1 MDIIDNIVPYIQ
13 SEESKIETEACKIL
27 GSLNSEKNQFVPQQ
41 MRVSAACN
49 R

>member
-1 MDIIDNIVPYIQ
+1 MDIIDNIVPYIA

-27 GSLNSEKNQFVPQQ
+27 GSLNPEMTQITPQQ

>member
-1 MDIIDNIVPYIQ
+1 MDIIDNIVPHIE

-27 GSLNSEKNQFVPQQ
+27 GSLNPEKNQVMPEQ

>member
-1 MDIIDNIVPYIQ
+1 MDIIDNVVPYIK

-27 GSLNSEKNQFVPQQ
+27 GCLNPEQNSIMPQQ

>member
-1 MDIIDNIVPYIQ
+1 MDIIDNIVPYIE
-13 SEESKIETEACKIL
+13 SEESKIEMEACKIL
-27 GSLNSEKNQFVPQQ
+27 GSLNREKNKVTPQQ

>member
-1 MDIIDNIVPYIQ
+1 MDIIDNIVPYIE
-13 SEESKIETEACKIL
+13 SEESKIEQEACKIL
-27 GSLNSEKNQFVPQQ
+27 GSLNPEKNQVTTQQ

>member
-13 SEESKIETEACKIL
+13 SEEEKIETEACKIL
-27 GSLNSEKNQFVPQQ
+27 GSLNHEQNQVTPQQ